1 MNEFEPDLITPVDAE
16 IEQLGVYQVYTGG
29 GTGSGFLID
38 ERHLVTNAHVVA
50 PYRQVAVETRDRS
63 RILGQV
69 RRVHPLR
76 DLAIVELQ
84 QPLAGEVL
92 SLGEDAGLK
101 PKQPVHILGFPVGL
115 PLSLTEGVISHPRQ
129 LMDEQYYVQ
138 TDAAINPGNSGG
150 PMLDDAR
157 HIIAVT
163 TCKLNAAEAVGFGI
177 PVADVR
183 SFIEAYRAAPGE
195 FGVHC
200 PACEELIE
208 QRQRFCP
215 NCGTDLERRQ
225 DFADYFEPPE
235 PDPLTD
241 FVEQALRG
249 AEVDPVLARHGHQNW
264 SFHSGSAPVKVWCC
278 CSEHLNFS
286 SPLAQTGK
294 QQLDELFRFL
304 LDAEHAPYV
313 FDLSGKIIR
322 LLLVVHISDVFNRA
336 AHGTLI
342 ERVRGFIAKAD
353 ASDELLIERYGCEP
367 APETQLDRLNGKD
380 HD

>member
-1 MNEFEPDLITPVDAE
+1 MRVDTAVNIDAE
-16 IEQLGVYQVYTGG
+16 IESLGVYQVYTGG

-50 PYRQVAVETRDRS
+50 PYRQVAVESRDRS
-63 RILGQV
+63 RILGSV

-76 DLAIVELQ
+76 DLAIVELHS
-84 QPLAGEVL
+84 PLNGEVL
-92 SLGEDAGLK
+92 KLAEDVGLK

-115 PLSLTEGVISHPRQ
+115 PLSLTEGVISHPHQ
-129 LMDEQYYVQ
+129 LMDEQYFVQ

-150 PMLDDAR
+150 PMLDDDR
-157 HIIAVT
+157 HIVAVT

-183 SFIEAYRAAPGE
+183 AFIDAYRAAPSA

-200 PACEELIE
+200 PACEELVE

-225 DFADYFEPPE
+225 DFADYFEPPDL
-235 PDPLTD
+235 DPLTA
-241 FVEQALRG
+241 FVEQSLSSAQI
-249 AEVDPVLARHGHQNW
+249 DPVLARHGSHNW

-294 QQLDELFRFL
+294 KQLDELFRYL
-304 LDAEHAPYV
+304 LDAEHAPYA
-313 FDLSGKIIR
+313 FDLSGKVVR
-322 LLLVVHISDVFNRA
+322 LMLVIHISDVFNDA
-336 AHGTLI
+336 AHPLLQ
-342 ERVRGFIAKAD
+342 ERVRGFVAKAD
-353 ASDELLIERYGCEP
+353 ASDELLIQHYGCEP
-367 APETQLDRLNGKD
+367 APETQLERLNGKG
-380 HD
+380 HA

>member
-1 MNEFEPDLITPVDAE
+1 MTE
-16 IEQLGVYQVYTGG
+16 IELAAAGLDVEVEQLGVYQVYTGA

-38 ERHLVTNAHVVA
+38 AHHLVTNAHVVA
-50 PYRQVAVETRDRS
+50 PYRHVAVETRDRS
-63 RILGQV
+63 RILGTV

-76 DLAIVELQ
+76 DLALVELQ
-84 QPLAGEVL
+84 QPLPGEVL
-92 SLGEDAGLK
+92 ALAEDVGLR

-115 PLSLTEGVISHPRQ
+115 PLSLTEGVISHPHQ

-150 PMLDDAR
+150 PILDDER
-157 HIIAVT
+157 RIVAVT

-183 SFIEAYRAAPGE
+183 AFIDAYRADPSE

-200 PACEELIE
+200 PACEELVE

-235 PDPLTD
+235 LDPLTA
-241 FVEQALRG
+241 FVEQALG
-249 AEVDPVLARHGHQNW
+249 AAGVDPVLARHGSHNW

-294 QQLDELFRFL
+294 QHLDELFRFL
-304 LDAEHAPYV
+304 LDAAHAPFA
-313 FDLSGKIIR
+313 FDLSGKIVR
-322 LLLVVHISDVFNRA
+322 LLLVVHISDVFNQN
-336 AHGTLI
+336 AHEVLA

-353 ASDELLIERYGCEP
+353 ASDELLIEGYGCEP
-367 APETQLDRLNGKD
+367 APETQLERLNGKD
-380 HD
+380 HA